1 MKSSPLAAVALVLA
15 ATLAVGCS
23 NTKKPAANSAVT
35 DIRSGNP
42 APPPPPPPPPPVA
55 QPIQPAQPVQPV
67 ISDSAP
73 VVTPTIATATPTIT
87 GSTYTIQ
94 KGDTLYKIAR
104 AKYGN
109 PTAVKKIVEA
119 NPGMDPNKLK
129 VGQKIN
135 LP

>member
-1 MKSSPLAAVALVLA
+1 MKLSPPLAAVALVLA

-35 DIRSGNP
+35 DIRPSNP
-42 APPPPPPPPPPVA
+42 APPPPPPPVV

-73 VVTPTIATATPTIT
+73 VVTQTISTPTPSVS

-109 PTAVKKIVEA
+109 PTAVKKIIEA
-119 NPGMDPNKLK
+119 NPGMDPNKIK

-135 LP
+135 LPS

>member
-35 DIRSGNP
+35 DIRPSNP
-42 APPPPPPPPPPVA
+42 APPPPPPPVV
-55 QPIQPAQPVQPV
+55 QPAQPAQPIQPV

-73 VVTPTIATATPTIT
+73 VVTPTIATATPVIT
-87 GSTYTIQ
+87 GNTYTIQ

-109 PTAVKKIVEA
+109 PTAVKKIIEA
-119 NPGMDPNKLK
+119 NPGMDPNKIK

>member
-15 ATLAVGCS
+15 AALAVGCS

-42 APPPPPPPPPPVA
+42 APPPPPPPPVV
-55 QPIQPAQPVQPV
+55 QPTQPAQPIQPV

-73 VVTPTIATATPTIT
+73 VVTPTIATATPVIT
-87 GSTYTIQ
+87 GNTYTIQ

-109 PTAVKKIVEA
+109 PTAVKKIIEA
-119 NPGMDPNKLK
+119 NPGLDPNKIK
-129 VGQKIN
+129 AGQKIN